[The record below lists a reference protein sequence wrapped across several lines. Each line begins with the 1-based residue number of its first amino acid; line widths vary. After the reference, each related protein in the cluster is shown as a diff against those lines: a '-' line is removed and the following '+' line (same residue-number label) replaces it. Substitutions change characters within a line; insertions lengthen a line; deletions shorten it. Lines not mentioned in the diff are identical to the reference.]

1 MGKNRLCRGTQEKSR
16 DLSMTRHETRIVNR
30 LGLHAR
36 AAAQLVRMANEYN
49 SVISLIK
56 SNQQANAKTIMEV
69 LMLGAAQGEDLTVEA
84 RGDDEEHA
92 VEAIVQLIDGR
103 FNELE

>member
-1 MGKNRLCRGTQEKSR
+1 
-16 DLSMTRHETRIVNR
+16 MTRRETRIVNR

-49 SVISLIK
+49 SDINLIK

-69 LMLGAAQGEDLTVEA
+69 LMLGATQGEDLTVEA

-92 VEAIVQLIDGR
+92 VEAIVQLIDAR

>member
-1 MGKNRLCRGTQEKSR
+1 
-16 DLSMTRHETRIVNR
+16 MTRRETRIVNR

-49 SVISLIK
+49 SNISLIK

-69 LMLGAAQGEDLTVEA
+69 LMLGATQGEDLTVEA

-92 VEAIVQLIDGR
+92 VEAIVQLIDAR

>member
-1 MGKNRLCRGTQEKSR
+1 
-16 DLSMTRHETRIVNR
+16 MTRHEIRIVNR

-49 SVISLIK
+49 SDISLIK

-69 LMLGAAQGEDLTVEA
+69 LMLGATQGEDLTVEA
-84 RGDDEEHA
+84 RGDDEERA
-92 VEAIVQLIDGR
+92 VEAIVQLIDAR

>member
-1 MGKNRLCRGTQEKSR
+1 
-16 DLSMTRHETRIVNR
+16 MTRCETRIVNR

-49 SVISLIK
+49 SDISLIK

-69 LMLGAAQGEDLTVEA
+69 LMLGAAQGEDLIVEA
-84 RGDDEEHA
+84 RGDDEEDA
-92 VEAIVQLIDGR
+92 VEAIVQLIDAR

>member
-1 MGKNRLCRGTQEKSR
+1 
-16 DLSMTRHETRIVNR
+16 MTRRETRIVNR

-49 SVISLIK
+49 SDISLIK
-56 SNQQANAKTIMEV
+56 PNQQANAKTIMEV
-69 LMLGAAQGEDLTVEA
+69 LMLGATQGEDLTVEA
-84 RGDDEEHA
+84 RGDDEERA
-92 VEAIVQLIDGR
+92 VEAIVQLIDAR

>member
-1 MGKNRLCRGTQEKSR
+1 
-16 DLSMTRHETRIVNR
+16 MTRRETRIVNR

-49 SVISLIK
+49 SDISLIK

-69 LMLGAAQGEDLTVEA
+69 LMLGAAQGLS
-84 RGDDEEHA
+84 
-92 VEAIVQLIDGR
+92 LIHI
-103 FNELE
+103 

>member
-1 MGKNRLCRGTQEKSR
+1 
-16 DLSMTRHETRIVNR
+16 MTRRETRIVNR

-49 SVISLIK
+49 SDISLIK

-69 LMLGAAQGEDLTVEA
+69 LMLGAAQGEDLIVEA
-84 RGDDEEHA
+84 RCDDEEYA
-92 VEAIVQLIDGR
+92 VEAIVQLIDAR

>member
-1 MGKNRLCRGTQEKSR
+1 
-16 DLSMTRHETRIVNR
+16 MTRRETRIVNR

-36 AAAQLVRMANEYN
+36 AAAQLVRMANKYN
-49 SVISLIK
+49 SDISLIK

-69 LMLGAAQGEDLTVEA
+69 LRLGAAQGEDITVEA
-84 RGDDEEHA
+84 RGDDEERA
-92 VEAIVQLIDGR
+92 VEAIVQLIDAR

>member
-1 MGKNRLCRGTQEKSR
+1 
-16 DLSMTRHETRIVNR
+16 MTRRETRIVNR

-49 SVISLIK
+49 SDINLIK

-84 RGDDEEHA
+84 IGDDEEHA
-92 VEAIVQLIDGR
+92 VEAIVQLIDAR

>member
-1 MGKNRLCRGTQEKSR
+1 
-16 DLSMTRHETRIVNR
+16 MTRRETRIVNR

-49 SVISLIK
+49 SDISLIK

-69 LMLGAAQGEDLTVEA
+69 LMLGAAQGEDLMVEA

-92 VEAIVQLIDGR
+92 VEAIVQLIDAR

>member
-1 MGKNRLCRGTQEKSR
+1 
-16 DLSMTRHETRIVNR
+16 MTRRETRIVNR

-49 SVISLIK
+49 SDISLIK
-56 SNQQANAKTIMEV
+56 SKQQANAKTIMEV
-69 LMLGAAQGEDLTVEA
+69 LMLGAAQGEDLTVKA

-92 VEAIVQLIDGR
+92 VEAIVQLIDER

>member
-1 MGKNRLCRGTQEKSR
+1 
-16 DLSMTRHETRIVNR
+16 MTRRETRIVNR

-49 SVISLIK
+49 SDISLIK

-69 LMLGAAQGEDLTVEA
+69 LMLGASQGEDLTVEA

-92 VEAIVQLIDGR
+92 VEAIVQLIDAR

>member
-1 MGKNRLCRGTQEKSR
+1 
-16 DLSMTRHETRIVNR
+16 MTRRETRIVNR

-49 SVISLIK
+49 SDISLIK

-69 LMLGAAQGEDLTVEA
+69 LMLGAAQGEDLIVEA
-84 RGDDEEHA
+84 RGDDEEYA
-92 VEAIVQLIDGR
+92 VEAIVQLIDAR

>member
-1 MGKNRLCRGTQEKSR
+1 
-16 DLSMTRHETRIVNR
+16 MTRRETRIVNR

-49 SVISLIK
+49 SDISLIK

-69 LMLGAAQGEDLTVEA
+69 LMLGAAQGEDLTVKA

-92 VEAIVQLIDGR
+92 VEAIVQLIDAR

>member
-1 MGKNRLCRGTQEKSR
+1 
-16 DLSMTRHETRIVNR
+16 MTRRETRIVNR

-49 SVISLIK
+49 SDISLIK

-84 RGDDEEHA
+84 GGDDEEHA
-92 VEAIVQLIDGR
+92 VEAIVQLIDAR
-103 FNELE
+103 FKELE

>member
-1 MGKNRLCRGTQEKSR
+1 
-16 DLSMTRHETRIVNR
+16 MTRRETRIVNR

-49 SVISLIK
+49 SDISLIK

-69 LMLGAAQGEDLTVEA
+69 LMLGAAQGEDLTGEA

-92 VEAIVQLIDGR
+92 VEAIVQLIDAR

>member
-1 MGKNRLCRGTQEKSR
+1 
-16 DLSMTRHETRIVNR
+16 MTRRETRIVNR

-49 SVISLIK
+49 SDISLIK

-69 LMLGAAQGEDLTVEA
+69 LMLGAARSTDRCTLQ
-84 RGDDEEHA
+84 
-92 VEAIVQLIDGR
+92 
-103 FNELE
+103 

>member
-1 MGKNRLCRGTQEKSR
+1 
-16 DLSMTRHETRIVNR
+16 MTRRETRIVNR

-49 SVISLIK
+49 SDISLIK

-69 LMLGAAQGEDLTVEA
+69 LMLGAAQGKISPLRLEVMMRNMRLKQSFNCSM
-84 RGDDEEHA
+84 HA
-92 VEAIVQLIDGR
+92 SM
-103 FNELE
+103 N

>member
-1 MGKNRLCRGTQEKSR
+1 
-16 DLSMTRHETRIVNR
+16 MTRRETRIVNR

-49 SVISLIK
+49 SDISLIK
-56 SNQQANAKTIMEV
+56 TNQQANAKTIMEV

-84 RGDDEEHA
+84 VGDDEEHA
-92 VEAIVQLIDGR
+92 VEAIVQLIDAR

>member
-1 MGKNRLCRGTQEKSR
+1 
-16 DLSMTRHETRIVNR
+16 MTRRETRIVNR

-49 SVISLIK
+49 SDISLIK

-69 LMLGAAQGEDLTVEA
+69 LMLGAAQGEDLTIEA
-84 RGDDEEHA
+84 SGDDEEHA
-92 VEAIVQLIDGR
+92 VEAIVQLIEAR

>member
-1 MGKNRLCRGTQEKSR
+1 
-16 DLSMTRHETRIVNR
+16 MTRRETRIVNR

-49 SVISLIK
+49 SDISLIK
-56 SNQQANAKTIMEV
+56 PNQQANAKTIMEV
-69 LMLGAAQGEDLTVEA
+69 LMLGAAQGENLTVEA
-84 RGDDEEHA
+84 TGDDEEHA
-92 VEAIVQLIDGR
+92 VEAIVQLIDAR

>member
-1 MGKNRLCRGTQEKSR
+1 
-16 DLSMTRHETRIVNR
+16 MTRRETRIVNR

-49 SVISLIK
+49 SDISLIK
-56 SNQQANAKTIMEV
+56 PNQQANAKTIMEV
-69 LMLGAAQGEDLTVEA
+69 LMLGAAQGEDLMVEA

-92 VEAIVQLIDGR
+92 VEAIVQLIDAR

>member
-1 MGKNRLCRGTQEKSR
+1 MIRRETQ
-16 DLSMTRHETRIVNR
+16 IVNR

-49 SVISLIK
+49 SDISLIK
-56 SNQQANAKTIMEV
+56 PNQQANAKTIMEV
-69 LMLGAAQGEDLTVEA
+69 LMLGAAQGEDLMVEA

-92 VEAIVQLIDGR
+92 VEAIVQLIDAR